1 MKKLSFGILALTTMI
16 AACNV
21 GNEPVSRPKMV
32 VGIVIDQMRWD
43 YLYRYYE
50 RYGHSGFRRLLQDG
64 YTCSN
69 TTINYLP
76 TYTAPG
82 HACIYTG
89 SVPAIHGIAGNDWV
103 DKNGNRMYCVQDT
116 TVTTT
121 EPSKDGPMSPANLLT
136 TTVTDELRLATNKLS
151 RVYGVSLKDRGSI
164 LPAGH
169 MANGAYWY
177 NDLTG
182 NFISSSY
189 YPNANPNWLKRFN
202 ERKVADSLV
211 ALGWYTLFAG
221 DTYIQ
226 SDADSAA
233 CEGTL
238 TGEKSPVFPHIF
250 DTLTGPRRYGVIKSI
265 PAGNTISMMM
275 AKACIEG
282 EQLGKGQYTDF
293 LALSL
298 SATDYVGHRFAP
310 NSVEIEDTYLRLD
323 RDIADLLLYLDKQ
336 YGKDGYLVF
345 LTADHGAAHN
355 ANYLT
360 DRHIPAGSE
369 QGSVKQELNAW
380 LKQVYG
386 IDNLVTFTDNY
397 QICFDESLIAKT
409 GKDREGIRA
418 NTMSWL
424 QAQPQVAYAIDL
436 ENIWRNTVPEPI
448 KTMAVN
454 GYNSQRSGGIQV
466 ILHPGWYNSNGHT
479 TGTTHGTWNPYDTH
493 IPLIWYGW
501 NIKHGESDAPVYM
514 TDIAPT
520 VASLLHIQMPNGCVG
535 KPIQGLKKH

>member
-1 MKKLSFGILALTTMI
+1 MTV
-16 AACNV
+16 ACKM
-21 GNEPVSRPKMV
+21 GNEPVTRPKMV
-32 VGIVIDQMRWD
+32 VGIVVDQMRWD
-43 YLYRYYE
+43 YLYRFYE

-64 YTCSN
+64 YSCNN

-89 SVPAIHGIAGNDWV
+89 SIPAIHGIAGNDWV
-103 DKNGNRMYCVQDT
+103 DKSGNRMYCVQDA

-121 EPSKDGPMSPANLLT
+121 EPTKDGPMSPANLLT
-136 TTVTDELRLATNKLS
+136 TTITDELRLATNNMS
-151 RVYGVSLKDRGSI
+151 RVYGISLKDRGSI
-164 LPAGH
+164 IPAGH

-211 ALGWYTLFAG
+211 AMGWYTLFASN
-221 DTYIQ
+221 TYWQ

-233 CEGTL
+233 WEGTL
-238 TGEKSPVFPHIF
+238 AGEKSPVFPHLF

-298 SATDYVGHRFAP
+298 SATDYIGHRFAP
-310 NSVEIEDTYLRLD
+310 NSIEIEDTYLRLD

-345 LTADHGAAHN
+345 LTADHGAAQN

-360 DRHIPAGSE
+360 ARHILAGSE
-369 QGSVKQELNAW
+369 HGNVKEELNAW
-380 LKQVYG
+380 LKQIYG
-386 IDNLVTFTDNY
+386 VDNLVTFTDNY
-397 QICFDESLIAKT
+397 QIYFDEPLIAKS
-409 GKDREGIRA
+409 GKDRESIRA

-424 QAQPQVAYAIDL
+424 QLQPQVAYAIDM

-454 GYNSQRSGGIQV
+454 GYNNQRSGGIQV
-466 ILHPGWYNSNGHT
+466 ILQPGWYNSSGHA
-479 TGTTHGTWNPYDTH
+479 TGTTHGTWNPYDAH
-493 IPLIWYGW
+493 IPLIWFGW
-501 NIKHGESDAPVYM
+501 NIKRGESDAPVNM

-520 VASLLHIQMPNGCVG
+520 VASLLHVQMPNGCVG
-535 KPIQGLKKH
+535 KTIQGLKRH

>member
-1 MKKLSFGILALTTMI
+1 MKKLSIGTLALTALL
-16 AACNV
+16 AACKM

-50 RYGHSGFRRLLQDG
+50 RYGHSGFRRLLHDG
-64 YTCSN
+64 YSCNN

-103 DKNGNRMYCVQDT
+103 DKNGQHMYCVSDT
-116 TVTTT
+116 NVTTT

-169 MANGAYWY
+169 MANAAYWY

-189 YPNANPNWLKRFN
+189 YPNPNPNWLKSFN
-202 ERKVADSLV
+202 NRKVADSLV
-211 ALGWYTLFAG
+211 GMGWYTLFAPE
-221 DTYIQ
+221 TYLQ
-226 SDADSAA
+226 SDADSAVW
-233 CEGTL
+233 EGTL
-238 TGEKSPVFPHIF
+238 TGEKSSVFPHLF

-282 EQLGKGQYTDF
+282 EQLGKGQHTDF

-298 SATDYVGHRFAP
+298 SATDYVGHKFAP
-310 NSVEIEDTYLRLD
+310 NSIEIEDTYLRLD

-355 ANYLT
+355 AQYLT
-360 DRHIPAGSE
+360 AQHIPAGSE
-369 QGSVKQELNAW
+369 QGNIKEALNTW
-380 LKQVYG
+380 LKQLYNV
-386 IDNLVTFTDNY
+386 DNLVTFTDNY
-397 QICFDESLIAKT
+397 QICFDEPLIAKT

-418 NTMSWL
+418 NTMNWL
-424 QAQPQVAYAIDL
+424 QAQPQVAYAIDM

-448 KTMAVN
+448 KTMAIN
-454 GYNSQRSGGIQV
+454 GYNNQRSGGIQV
-466 ILHPGWYNSNGHT
+466 ILQPGWYNSNGHT
-479 TGTTHGTWNPYDTH
+479 TGTTHGTWNPYDAH

-501 NIKHGESDAPVYM
+501 NIKHGETDAPVYM

-520 VASLLHIQMPNGCVG
+520 VASLLHVQMPNGCVG
-535 KPIQGLKKH
+535 KPIQGLKRH